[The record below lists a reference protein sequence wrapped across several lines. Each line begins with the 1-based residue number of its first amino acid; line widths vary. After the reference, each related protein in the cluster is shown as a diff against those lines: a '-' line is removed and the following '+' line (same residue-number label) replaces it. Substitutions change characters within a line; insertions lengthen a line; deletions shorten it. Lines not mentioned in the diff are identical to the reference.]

1 MNHKTWR
8 AVSRPAVLLTVALLL
23 SACAANNGSG
33 GVDGFANGWLAAA
46 PEDLHRD
53 AERAFHRGNYGVAET
68 HYRTIV
74 ARDEGDVD
82 AWVGLGASY
91 DMLGRFDL
99 ADQAYQKALATGK
112 KRAAVL
118 NNMGYSHYLRGDRKK
133 ALDAL
138 YKAKNLEPGNRRI
151 QGNIELVTNGG

>member
-1 MNHKTWR
+1 MNHKT
-8 AVSRPAVLLTVALLL
+8 SRSVRTPAVLCVLALLIAGCA
-23 SACAANNGSG
+23 SADGTG
-33 GVDGFANGWLAAA
+33 GVKGFANGWLAAA

-99 ADQAYQKALATGK
+99 ADQAYEKALATGK

-118 NNMGYSHYLRGDRKK
+118 NNMGYSHYLRGNRKK

-138 YKAKNLEPGNRRI
+138 YEAKNLEPDNRKI
-151 QGNIELVTNGG
+151 QGNIELVTSDG